1 MTLVLT
7 LNVLMVTVA
16 VITSRRLRKSKW
28 LPHAISTAWLIC
40 SILLLAYLG
49 LADIPN
55 EQNGPVA
62 QEVILLPVA
71 AQIAVTI
78 LCYGVAMVWAGARR
92 TLVFIRTR

>member
-1 MTLVLT
+1 MTT
-7 LNVLMVTVA
+7 PRD
-16 VITSRRLRKSKW
+16 SG
-28 LPHAISTAWLIC
+28 AWLIC
-40 SILLLAYLG
+40 SILLLAYLK

-78 LCYGVAMVWAGARR
+78 LCYGVAMVWAGPKR
-92 TLVFIRTR
+92 TAAFSRTRKTLE